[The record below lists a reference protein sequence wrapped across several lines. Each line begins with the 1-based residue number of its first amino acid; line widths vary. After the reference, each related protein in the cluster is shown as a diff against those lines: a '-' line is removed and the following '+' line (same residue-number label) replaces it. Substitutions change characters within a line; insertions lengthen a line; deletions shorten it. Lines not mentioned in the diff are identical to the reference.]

1 MTEQNTPTDGYEST
15 ETPEVPAAP
24 TPDVDSFDLAQ
35 WLATGETGRSAET
48 VTIYRDP
55 SLEAEVKQLRADI
68 AKHNTANTGEP
79 DPDAAIGDEDTAS
92 ELERRQADLNTRI
105 RAAKAEVVITA
116 LSDGEV
122 EEIAASFKKRYVSEK
137 RNWNE
142 TVKGTCMVLA
152 QAATINGQQIS
163 ADQWQKL
170 SEGVLAGGQWAKIKQ
185 AWLAAQ
191 HKTPRVDAPFS

>member
-1 MTEQNTPTDGYEST
+1 MTEQNTPTDADETT
-15 ETPEVPAAP
+15 EDTEVPAAP
-24 TPDVDSFDLAQ
+24 TPDVDTFDLAQ
-35 WLATGETGRSAET
+35 WLATGETGRSSET

-55 SLEAEVKQLRADI
+55 SLEAEVKQLRADV
-68 AKHNTANTGEP
+68 AKHNAANTGEP
-79 DPDAAIGDEDTAS
+79 DPDATFGDEDTAS
-92 ELERRQADLNTRI
+92 ELERRQADLNVRI
-105 RAAKAEVVITA
+105 RAAKADVVITA

-152 QAATINGQQIS
+152 QAATVNGQRLT

-170 SEGVLAGGQWAKIKQ
+170 SEGPLAGGQWAKIKQ

>member
-1 MTEQNTPTDGYEST
+1 MTEKNTRPE
-15 ETPEVPAAP
+15 ETPEDIDVPEIP
-24 TPDVDSFDLAQ
+24 TPDVDTFDLAQ
-35 WLATGETGRSAET
+35 WLATGDTGRASET

-55 SLEAEVKQLRADI
+55 SLEAEVKQLRADV
-68 AKHNTANTGEP
+68 AKHNATNTGEP
-79 DPDAAIGDEDTAS
+79 DPDAAMGDEDTAS
-92 ELERRQADLNTRI
+92 ELERRQQDLNTRI